1 MTWAAEAALSERGSF
16 DGFAFDTESFDIFY
30 SWLDVDAS
38 SAGWTAA
45 AALSNSW
52 TPEAAI

>member
-1 MTWAAEAALSERGSF
+1 MTWTTELALSERGPF
-16 DGFAFDTESFDIFY
+16 DGFAFDTESFDIAY

-45 AALSNSW
+45 AALGGSW